1 MTYRERLADL
11 LTGGAL
17 TRAREDAARAE
28 EHTLN
33 GYYGLRTAH
42 ADLERR
48 NANLLKWGNERHAD
62 WLKASD
68 ALRAIIAQERPTSN
82 ATVKRCARIAREALG
97 E

>member
-11 LTGGAL
+11 ICGGAL
-17 TRAREDAARAE
+17 TRARDKLADAAGVIRHAARVAERAE
-28 EHTLN
+28 DRASEYL
-33 GYYGLRTAH
+33 A
-42 ADLERR
+42 
-48 NANLLKWGNERHAD
+48 WGNERHAD
-62 WLKASD
+62 WLKAHA